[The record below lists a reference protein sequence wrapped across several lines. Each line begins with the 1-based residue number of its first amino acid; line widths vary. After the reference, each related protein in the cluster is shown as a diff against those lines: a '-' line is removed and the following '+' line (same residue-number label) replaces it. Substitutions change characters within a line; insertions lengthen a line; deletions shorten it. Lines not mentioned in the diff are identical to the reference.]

1 MSKQTTYE
9 RATLEYDVEHE
20 RALIEAIATAIF
32 EVSRV
37 TDVNAAV
44 IRTGEAARA
53 LTKSLAM
60 VLALSPAAARSPTAL
75 RKTSD
80 EIGKCLRRYVVENER
95 DGIAQEFLRRPA
107 RLRSRRL
114 PATGRSAA

>member
-1 MSKQTTYE
+1 MSEQTTFAK
-9 RATLEYDVEHE
+9 ATLEYDHAHE

-32 EVSRV
+32 EASMV

-53 LTKSLAM
+53 LTNSLAM
-60 VLALSPAAARSPTAL
+60 VLALSPSVARSPTAL

-80 EIGKCLRRYVVENER
+80 EIGKVLRRYVAEAER
-95 DGIAQEFLRRPA
+95 DDLAQGFLRRTFRGPDVA
-107 RLRSRRL
+107 GN
-114 PATGRSAA
+114 A

>member
-1 MSKQTTYE
+1 MSEQTTYE
-9 RATLEYDVEHE
+9 RATLEYDHEHE

-32 EVSRV
+32 EASMVS
-37 TDVNAAV
+37 DCNAAV

-60 VLALSPAAARSPTAL
+60 VLALSPSVTRSPTAL

-80 EIGKCLRRYVVENER
+80 EISKCLRRYVAEAER
-95 DGIAQEFLRRPA
+95 DDLAQEFPRRTFRGTDVA
-107 RLRSRRL
+107 GN
-114 PATGRSAA
+114 A